1 MKKRIISLVIAVA
14 AALCLAPSAFALVE
28 QSEEYYV
35 NDSAAVLSEE
45 TEELIINYNGDLEY
59 YCKGAQI
66 VVVTVEYLDGMYSDE
81 YAGALFENWGV
92 GDGTEH
98 NGMLLLL
105 ATGENKAWLTVGKGI
120 TGSFTDRMVDEYF
133 EDYFWDD
140 FDRGDY
146 DDAVQTMF
154 VELAYWMADHYGV
167 QTTESPVTE
176 GEHSNNAGERA
187 ASAFGDLLAV
197 AVIVII
203 FIAISSSNYRYGS
216 RRRAYRSGF
225 DPFTYMMFSNLFRS
239 GMGGHRRGPFDDDDD
254 HRGPGGFGGSGGS
267 SGGGFGGSS
276 GGFGGSSGGGFGSFG
291 SGGGSGF
298 GGGGGMGGGGGRR

>member
-1 MKKRIISLVIAVA
+1 MKKRVFSVMLIAA
-14 AALCLAPSAFALVE
+14 MALLLSPAAFALVD
-28 QSEEYYV
+28 QSDEYYV
-35 NDSAAVLSEE
+35 NDSANVLSEE
-45 TEELIINYNGDLEY
+45 TEQLIINYNGDLET
-59 YCKGAQI
+59 YCSGAQI

-92 GDGTEH
+92 GDGSEH

-154 VELAYWMADHYGV
+154 VRLAYWMADYYGV
-167 QTTESPVTE
+167 ETQESPVAE
-176 GEHSNNAGERA
+176 GERGSSAAQRIAG
-187 ASAFGDLLAV
+187 AFGDLFTV
-197 AVIVII
+197 AVIVVI
-203 FIAISSSNYRYGS
+203 FMAISSSNYRYGS

-225 DPFTYMMFSNLFRS
+225 DPFTYMLFSSLFRS
-239 GMGGHRRGPFDDDDD
+239 GMGGHRGGPFDNDDD
-254 HRGPGGFGGSGGS
+254 HCGSGGFGGF
-267 SGGGFGGSS
+267 GGGS
-276 GGFGGSSGGGFGSFG
+276 GGFGGSSGGGFGGF
-291 SGGGSGF
+291 GGGGMGH